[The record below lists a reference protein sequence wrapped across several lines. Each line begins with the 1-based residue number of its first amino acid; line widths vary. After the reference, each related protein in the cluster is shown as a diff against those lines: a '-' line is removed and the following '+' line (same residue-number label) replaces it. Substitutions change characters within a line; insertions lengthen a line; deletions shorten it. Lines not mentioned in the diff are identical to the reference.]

1 MYPSTSCRHYGPRD
15 AAQVQMIER
24 DGLGRVVD
32 IGKGAGDS
40 KKGGTCVNR
49 NEKGARHHIWKS
61 GYLKILKNPWV
72 ASGTR
77 MRDQARSC

>member
-1 MYPSTSCRHYGPRD
+1 
-15 AAQVQMIER
+15 MIER
-24 DGLGRVVD
+24 DGLGRVAD
-32 IGKGAGDS
+32 IGKGTGDS

-72 ASGTR
+72 AKR
-77 MRDQARSC
+77 HQDERSSKELLRRRP